1 MIKLLSDFT
10 SEDKKRISEI
20 SRDFSLHNETAG
32 ILYSRGVRTDE
43 ELYAFLKPGWKR
55 FKNPLLLKG
64 MPEAVKRI
72 KQAVEGQETVVV
84 YGDYDVDGISA
95 TALLTKAL
103 TELGLDVVPFVPERA
118 DGYGLSKANIDKIF
132 DEHFPELI
140 ITVDCGISGKKEV
153 EYIKEL
159 GADVIVTD
167 HHELPDSL
175 PDCTIVNCKQKS
187 AYGFE
192 SLCGAGVAYK
202 LAYALIGT
210 KANKYIDYAT
220 IATIADSMPLVGE
233 NRDIVYEGV
242 KHIKSGKAAPAIN
255 ALIEVA
261 GMKEINSTSIAF
273 MIAPR
278 INAAGRMGD
287 ASLALELLLT
297 DDQSRAKTLA
307 EKLNEFNVGR
317 QTECDALYKS
327 ARQKVVDEAYDKKI
341 IVLNGS
347 EWNGGLVGIIAARLV
362 EEFSRPVILFAGS
375 GESMHGSARS
385 IEAVN
390 IYECVS
396 ACKRYLKDYGGHAQA
411 AGITV
416 ETKNYEQF
424 KRAIEEYVEKSYDGE
439 VFKPVKVADALVTE
453 QFTLSLAKELE
464 RLEPCGVGNR
474 KPLFLLNATDVSVT
488 PLKADSPHVSL
499 KTEFIDLTYFSGA
512 KKSELL
518 SSGADKKILFEP
530 GVSFFNGKEY
540 LKGYVKDVEFAVN
553 PTEKVVLEAF
563 RVSLNTAK
571 TDKIAAFKIAEE
583 VKNEAE
589 RASEDCYGTIFA
601 LYNPLAVSRYPFLVP
616 LDKTIYASEERN
628 LRNNLVV
635 APLKSEIT
643 GFKKVFYLDRPLGA
657 PFDFSGEEE
666 IVASDFYAFD
676 YKKLS
681 VDRSVFAEVYK
692 ELKNS
697 SGKKIFSSVEYALVS
712 RLGLKKMQVVFVTE
726 VFVELGFVAFE
737 DGRLIVKKCD
747 GKELSNSKIYS
758 AVKALKD

>member
-10 SEDKKRISEI
+10 SEDEKRISEI
-20 SRDFSLHNETAG
+20 SRDFSLHKETAG

-43 ELYAFLKPGWKR
+43 ELSAFLKPGWKR
-55 FKNPLLLKG
+55 FKDPLLLKG
-64 MPEAVKRI
+64 MPEAVERV
-72 KQAVEGQETVVV
+72 KQAVEGEETVVV

-140 ITVDCGISGKKEV
+140 ITVDCGISGGKEV

-167 HHELPDSL
+167 HHELPDEL

-187 AYGFE
+187 GYGFE

-220 IATIADSMPLVGE
+220 IATIADSMPLTDE

-242 KHIKSGKAAPAIN
+242 KYIKSGKASPAIN

-261 GMKEINSTSIAF
+261 AMKEINSTSLAF
-273 MIAPR
+273 MVAPR

-297 DDQSRAKTLA
+297 DDEARAKTLA
-307 EKLNEFNVGR
+307 SKLNEFNVSR
-317 QTECDALYKS
+317 QTECDALYKA
-327 ARQKVVDEAYDKKI
+327 ARQKVVETAFDKKI
-341 IVLNGS
+341 IVLSGD

-362 EEFSRPVILFAGS
+362 EEFSRPVILFAGKGDS
-375 GESMHGSARS
+375 LHGSARS

-396 ACKRYLKDYGGHAQA
+396 ACKRFLKDYGGHSQA

-416 ETKNYEQF
+416 ERENYEPF
-424 KRAIEEYVEKSYDGE
+424 KKAIEEYVEKTYDSE
-439 VFKPVKVADALVTE
+439 VFKPVKIADALVTE
-453 QFTLSLAKELE
+453 KFTLSLAKELE

-474 KPLFLLNATDVSVT
+474 RPMFLLNATDVTVA
-488 PLKADSPHVSL
+488 PLKADSPHVL
-499 KTEFIDLTYFSGA
+499 IKTEYLELTYFSGG
-512 KKSELL
+512 KKSDLL
-518 SSGADKKILFEP
+518 SSGADKSILFEP
-530 GVSFFNGKEY
+530 GVSTFNGREF
-540 LKGYVKDVEFAVN
+540 LKGYVRDVEFTVK

-563 RVSLNTAK
+563 RISLLTLENDEKTPFKAEDEVVSEAK
-571 TDKIAAFKIAEE
+571 EAAK
-583 VKNEAE
+583 
-589 RASEDCYGTIFA
+589 DCYGTIFA
-601 LYNPLAVSRYPFLVP
+601 LYNPLNIDKYPFLSVM
-616 LDKTIYASEERN
+616 DKTIYASEEKN
-628 LRNNLVV
+628 LKNNLVV
-635 APLKSEIT
+635 APSKNVLT
-643 GFKKVFYLDRPLGA
+643 GFKTVYYLDRPLGFPYA
-657 PFDFSGEEE
+657 FSGTEN
-666 IVASDFYAFD
+666 IVASESYAFD
-676 YKKLS
+676 YTKLS
-681 VDRSVFAEVYK
+681 VDRQVFITVFGYIK
-692 ELKNS
+692 S
-697 SGKKIFSSVEYALVS
+697 SRGMKVANSVELAL
-712 RLGLKKMQVVFVTE
+712 RCGLPVKKMQIVFATE
-726 VFVELGFVAFE
+726 VLRELGLVEFNSGALVVNK
-737 DGRLIVKKCD
+737 GY
-747 GKELSNSKIYS
+747 GKQLDTSPIYS
-758 AVKALKD
+758 AVKALKG